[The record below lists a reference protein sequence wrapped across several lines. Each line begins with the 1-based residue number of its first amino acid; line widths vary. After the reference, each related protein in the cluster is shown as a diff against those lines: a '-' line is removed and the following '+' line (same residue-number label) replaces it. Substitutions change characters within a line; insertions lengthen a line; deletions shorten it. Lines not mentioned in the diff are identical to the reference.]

1 MTDGWKAGKTKNRF
15 PSLPTVLGNRP
26 RDFHIPT
33 APTVLSS
40 LKTKTDNK
48 ERSTPLPTTP
58 PQFRLILR

>member
-1 MTDGWKAGKTKNRF
+1 MTGGWKAGKTKNRF
-15 PSLPTVLGNRP
+15 PSLPTAPGNRW

-40 LKTKTDNK
+40 LKTNNT